1 MVVSFYRL
9 ELVMSQKKIELWV
22 GIFVI
27 SVAIS
32 LGLLAF
38 SIAGI
43 SFKGEGGTYTIN
55 ASFSNVGGL
64 KVRAPVKLGGVVVGR
79 VEEIS
84 LDVESYRPIVRLS
97 MFENKGNY
105 AETSSLSI
113 LTSGLLGEQYIGIT
127 PGFIDEDIEM
137 LTDGDFIED
146 TKSALVLE
154 DLIGQ
159 FIYSINK
166 ED

>member
-1 MVVSFYRL
+1 MSKKNTEFMV
-9 ELVMSQKKIELWV
+9 
-22 GIFVI
+22 GAFVI
-27 SVAIS
+27 GAM
-32 LGLLAF
+32 LAFGLLALNV
-38 SIAGI
+38 AGV
-43 SFKGEGGTYTIN
+43 SLKGEGPKYTLY

-64 KVRAPVKLGGVVVGR
+64 KVRSPVKLGGVVVGR

-84 LDVESYRPIVRLS
+84 LDQNNYTPVVRLS
-97 MFENKGNY
+97 MLENNGFY
-105 AETSSLSI
+105 PETSSLSI
-113 LTSGLLGEQYIGIT
+113 LTSGLLGEQYIGLQ
-127 PGFIDEDIEM
+127 PGFIDDDIEM
-137 LTDGDFIED
+137 LGDGDSIED

>member
-1 MVVSFYRL
+1 
-9 ELVMSQKKIELWV
+9 MSQKKIELWV
-22 GIFVI
+22 GVFVI
-27 SVAIS
+27 GAALSMAI
-32 LGLLAF
+32 LAF
-38 SIAGI
+38 SVAGL
-43 SFKGEGGTYTIN
+43 SFKGEGRSYTLT
-55 ASFSNVGGL
+55 ASFSNIGGL

-84 LDVESYRPIVRLS
+84 LDTDSYMPIVRLA
-97 MFENKGNY
+97 MFENKGIY
-105 AETSSLSI
+105 PETSSLSI

-127 PGFIDEDIEM
+127 PGFIDDDIDM
-137 LTDGDFIED
+137 LGDGDSIED

-166 ED
+166 DD

>member
-1 MVVSFYRL
+1 
-9 ELVMSQKKIELWV
+9 MSQKKIELWV
-22 GIFVI
+22 GLFVI
-27 SVAIS
+27 GALVSLAI
-32 LGLLAF
+32 LAF
-38 SIAGI
+38 SVAGL
-43 SFKGEGGTYTIN
+43 SFKGDGRSYTIN
-55 ASFSNVGGL
+55 ASFTNIGGL

-84 LDVESYRPIVRLS
+84 LDTQSYMPVVRLS
-97 MFENKGNY
+97 MFENKGIY
-105 AETSSLSI
+105 PETSSLSI

-137 LTDGDFIED
+137 LADGDTIED

>member
-1 MVVSFYRL
+1 
-9 ELVMSQKKIELWV
+9 MSQKKVELWV
-22 GIFVI
+22 GMFVI
-27 SVAIS
+27 SAALSLAI
-32 LGLLAF
+32 LAF
-38 SIAGI
+38 SVSGL
-43 SFKGEGGTYTIN
+43 SFKGEGRSYTLT
-55 ASFSNVGGL
+55 ASFSNIGGL

-84 LDVESYRPIVRLS
+84 LDVQSYMPIVRLS
-97 MFENKGNY
+97 MFENKGIY
-105 AETSSLSI
+105 PETSSLSI

-137 LTDGDFIED
+137 LADGDSIED
-146 TKSALVLE
+146 TKSALILE

>member
-1 MVVSFYRL
+1 
-9 ELVMSQKKIELWV
+9 MSQKKIELWV
-22 GIFVI
+22 GLFVI
-27 SVAIS
+27 SATLSLAI
-32 LGLLAF
+32 LAF
-38 SIAGI
+38 SVAGL
-43 SFKGEGGTYTIN
+43 SFKGEGRSYILN
-55 ASFSNVGGL
+55 ASFSNIGGL

-79 VEEIS
+79 VEDIS
-84 LDVESYRPIVRLS
+84 LDIESYRPIVRIS
-97 MFENKGNY
+97 MFENKGSY
-105 AETSSLSI
+105 SETSSLSI

-137 LTDGDFIED
+137 LKDGDSIED

>member
-1 MVVSFYRL
+1 
-9 ELVMSQKKIELWV
+9 MSQKKVELWV
-22 GIFVI
+22 GVFVI
-27 SVAIS
+27 GAILS
-32 LGLLAF
+32 LALLAF
-38 SIAGI
+38 SVAGV
-43 SFKGEGGTYTIN
+43 SLRGEGRSYTLY

-84 LDVESYRPIVRLS
+84 LDSKSYTPMVRLN
-97 MFENKGNY
+97 MFENKGFY
-105 AETSSLSI
+105 PETSSLSI
-113 LTSGLLGEQYIGIT
+113 LTSGLLGEQYIGIQ
-127 PGFIDEDIEM
+127 PGFIDDDIEM
-137 LTDGDFIED
+137 LADGDHIED

-166 ED
+166 E